1 LSFDSEVK
9 GNLTDRKKLIL
20 KAVIEAHI
28 ETGEPVGSKLLTTN
42 KQIMLSSATIRN
54 EMAELEE
61 MGYLEQPHTSAGRV
75 PSEKGYRFYVDTLME
90 DYQLNASELSLLNSL
105 LSSRLSA
112 IDKMV
117 EKASSVM
124 AALTNYTSLAIRP
137 KPKKVVVVRFK
148 TLLLGDY
155 DFLLIMITSSSVV
168 NTKNIRTREPIDAWQ
183 LELLGAALNRFM
195 VGVDINDITLPMIMQ
210 MEIAAGRGA
219 PLVSSVIKCVYEFVS
234 ELNDEIDF
242 EGVNRLLQYPE
253 YSDMELLRDMLRL
266 FERKDDIINIVAG
279 GRRDATNIYIGS
291 ENRVDEM
298 KSSTIVFKTIMAGGR
313 PVGAIGVIGPCRMD
327 YPKVVTTL
335 EYLTGHLSEIAAE
348 RVAAR
353 LPLPGDGETDD
364 NDNQGRK

>member
-1 LSFDSEVK
+1 MSLDSERLQK
-9 GNLTDRKKLIL
+9 LTDRKKLIL

-61 MGYLEQPHTSAGRV
+61 MGYLEQPHTSAGRI

-90 DYQLNASELSLLNSL
+90 DYQLTSSELSLLNSL
-105 LSSRLSA
+105 LSGRLSA
-112 IDKMV
+112 MDKIV

-137 KPKKVVVVRFK
+137 RPKKVVILRFK

-168 NTKNIRTREPIDAWQ
+168 NTKNIRTHQPVDARQ
-183 LELLGAALNRFM
+183 LELLEAALNRFM
-195 VGVDINDITLPMIMQ
+195 CGVDINDITLPMIMQ
-210 MEIAAGRGA
+210 MEIAAGRAA
-219 PLVSSVIKCVYEFVS
+219 PLVNFVIKCVYDFVS

-242 EGVNRLLQYPE
+242 DGVNRLLQYPE
-253 YSDMELLRDMLRL
+253 YSDDMELLRDMLRL
-266 FERKDDIINIVAG
+266 FERKEDIINIVAG

-298 KSSTIVFKTIMAGGR
+298 KSSTIVFKTIMARGR

-335 EYLTGHLSEIAAE
+335 EYLTGHLSDIASE
-348 RVAAR
+348 NVAAR
-353 LPLPGDGETDD
+353 LPLPGDGGTD
-364 NDNQGRK
+364 NNEK